1 MSQSAPAAITKIFF
15 FKKKKHKYL
24 AHVIE
29 AGKSEIKAPKDLMSD
44 SAIPNDQ
51 CPTQPSSE
59 ELPPAG
65 NEN

>member
-15 FKKKKHKYL
+15 LKKNHKYL
-24 AHVIE
+24 AHIIE
-29 AGKSEIKAPKDLMSD
+29 AGKSEIKAPKDLMPD
-44 SAIPNDQ
+44 SAIPTGQ